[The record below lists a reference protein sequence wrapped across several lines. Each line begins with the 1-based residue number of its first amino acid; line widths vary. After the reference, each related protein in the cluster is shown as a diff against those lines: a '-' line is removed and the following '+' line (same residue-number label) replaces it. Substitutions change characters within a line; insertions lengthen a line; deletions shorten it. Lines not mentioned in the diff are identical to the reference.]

1 MKLDTIYLQPDSV
14 FSSYV
19 ADWAG
24 KLDVEIV
31 DYDVRSD
38 EHSAEGLLLINEN
51 QDITRD
57 LDDLHSLFDRRHVP
71 TQKIDINGTLQV
83 AISSFEMWLTNFKC
97 KKILVLGS
105 DNLVKNENLDRFF
118 SRVNTK
124 IKF

>member
-1 MKLDTIYLQPDSV
+1 MKLDTIYVQPDSV

-24 KLDVEIV
+24 KLEVEIA
-31 DYDVRSD
+31 DYDLRSN
-38 EHSAEGLLLINEN
+38 EHTAEGLLLINEN
-51 QDITRD
+51 QDIAKD

-97 KKILVLGS
+97 RKILVLGS

-118 SRVNTK
+118 SKVNTD
-124 IKF
+124 IKL

>member
-31 DYDVRSD
+31 DYDIRSD
-38 EHSAEGLLLINEN
+38 EHNAEGLLLINEN

-118 SRVNTK
+118 STVNTK

>member
-1 MKLDTIYLQPDSV
+1 MKLDTIYVQPDSV

-31 DYDVRSD
+31 DYDIRSD

-118 SRVNTK
+118 SKVNTK

>member
-1 MKLDTIYLQPDSV
+1 MKLDTIYVKPDSV

-19 ADWAG
+19 ADWAVN
-24 KLDVEIV
+24 LDVKIS
-31 DYDVRSD
+31 DYDIKTD

-51 QDITRD
+51 HDLTRD
-57 LDDLHSLFDRRHVP
+57 MDDLHSLFDQRHVP

-83 AISSFEMWLTNFKC
+83 AISSFEMWLKNFKC

-118 SRVNTK
+118 TKVNTE
-124 IKF
+124 IRF

>member
-1 MKLDTIYLQPDSV
+1 MKLDTIYVQPDSV

-24 KLDVEIV
+24 KLEVEIA
-31 DYDVRSD
+31 DYDVRSE

-51 QDITRD
+51 QDITRE
-57 LDDLHSLFDRRHVP
+57 LDDLHSLFYQRHVP

-83 AISSFEMWLTNFKC
+83 AVSSFEMWLSNFKC
-97 KKILVLGS
+97 RKILVLGS
-105 DNLVKNENLDRFF
+105 DELVQNENLDRFF

-124 IKF
+124 IKN